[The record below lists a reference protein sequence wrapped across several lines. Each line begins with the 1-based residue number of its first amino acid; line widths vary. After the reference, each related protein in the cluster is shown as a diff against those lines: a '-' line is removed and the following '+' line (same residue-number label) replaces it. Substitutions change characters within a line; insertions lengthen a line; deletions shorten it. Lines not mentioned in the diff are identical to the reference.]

1 MTAGTGH
8 AACPRSPAPRVAPEF
23 LVIVARDHPELF
35 PLTRRQFLEDAR
47 VQVILDRRQL
57 EGRHKAATE
66 APDRRSPDRRRAPDY
81 WEDLRHHPV
90 VLIPAAR
97 GVPIDTGVHS
107 SPAPATPGSPMEIAD
122 GVTRVHE
129 EIDQLCRRL
138 CQWVGT
144 GQKLLGRLAPRLV
157 ELRRDLEERDNEL
170 MRLRAEVEHLT
181 RERAAI
187 AEAVGA
193 AMRTIDRLDVL
204 GRQARGSDR

>member
-23 LVIVARDHPELF
+23 LVIVARDHAELF
-35 PLTRRQFLEDAR
+35 PRTRRQFLEDAR

-57 EGRHKAATE
+57 EGRHRVATE
-66 APDRRSPDRRRAPDY
+66 APDRRSP
-81 WEDLRHHPV
+81 
-90 VLIPAAR
+90 AAR
-97 GVPIDTGVHS
+97 RG
-107 SPAPATPGSPMEIAD
+107 
-122 GVTRVHE
+122 
-129 EIDQLCRRL
+129 
-138 CQWVGT
+138 
-144 GQKLLGRLAPRLV
+144 PRYSG

-170 MRLRAEVEHLT
+170 MRLRAEVERLT

-204 GRQARGSDR
+204 GRSPEARTEARTVDTRAAARYTFPS